1 MTTEPE
7 PTAAPGA
14 IGAADIVVQLAGC
27 HGTDAIRE
35 GLHRVAAGVGQLGD
49 DLRVIVACTS
59 DSGVTGTE
67 HETVSVTAVDFD
79 PLDRFPVV
87 TPAARNAYR
96 VLFSIG
102 RQSQARAMVTV
113 GADIDQLTPDLVR
126 ALVQP
131 VLVDGFD
138 VVTPGYQREV
148 FDGLLNAALVYPLT
162 RALYGRRVPGQ
173 LGVDFAFSPRV
184 AGRWGNG
191 GDDIAVTRPT
201 WLLPQAVVDD
211 LRVCQVQLDVRLAAK
226 RDSVDLGEVMSQVI
240 GSLFADLEQRA
251 SFWQRVQRSQPVPV
265 FGAGVVSRGET
276 AATVGV
282 QPMID
287 SFCLAFRNLQSVW
300 TLVLPPA
307 ALVEL
312 KRLSAAD
319 PARFR
324 LSDDLW
330 ARIVFDFAL
339 AHRLRTINRDHLLR
353 ALVPLYLAWVA
364 SYAIEAQGRTRAMA
378 DVRLEQLC
386 QAFETERPYLVRRW
400 RWPDRFN
407 P

>member
-1 MTTEPE
+1 MTTEPVE
-7 PTAAPGA
+7 TATPGA
-14 IGAADIVVQLAGC
+14 IGTADIVVQLAGC

-35 GLHRVAAGVGQLGD
+35 GLRRVAAGVGQLGD
-49 DLRVIVACTS
+49 DLRVLVACTS

-67 HETVSVTAVDFD
+67 HNTVSVTPVDFD

-87 TPAARNAYR
+87 TPAPRNAYR

-138 VVTPGYQREV
+138 VVTPGYDREV

-173 LGVDFAFSPRV
+173 LGVDFGFSPRV

-191 GDDIAVTRPT
+191 GEDITVTRPT

-211 LRVCQVQLDVRLAAK
+211 LRVCQAQLDVRLAAK

-282 QPMID
+282 RPMID

-386 QAFETERPYLVRRW
+386 QAFEAEKPYLVRRW